1 MCKYCTKGGTE
12 MISRQ
17 DENPPV
23 QTGISIE
30 QNYAANSDFG
40 RKRLINHEHELVDY
54 QNISLNRIW
63 LNVQDSSFAPH
74 WHSAMEIIQP
84 VENNYVAICGD
95 IRQEILPGQIFLIP
109 PRLRHELIAPASGK
123 RYIYLLNISSFTKLQ
138 GFSQVMSVFSQPL
151 LLSQRDEGGT
161 YDTVSNILEQVRD
174 EYFNEKELSDLTIS
188 SLLLQLLV
196 CIGKNCNR
204 EAPAVSRNSHTRFRD
219 YMELFSEAL
228 SYIDD
233 HFSEGL
239 TLDEMAS
246 RTGFS
251 KFHFSRLFKKY
262 TNYSFIDYLHFRRI
276 REAEILLLR
285 PDISIT
291 DVAISS
297 GFSSISSFNR
307 IFRQEKGCSPSEY
320 RYRLLSEKPQV

>member
-1 MCKYCTKGGTE
+1 MNEEC
-12 MISRQ
+12 
-17 DENPPV
+17 PV
-23 QTGISIE
+23 ISIIMGVLNCE
-30 QNYAANSDFG
+30 RTLDESLGSIAAQTETRWECILCDDGSTDGTADVIRRWQARFPQKFILIQNDRNRGIAA
-40 RKRLINHEHELVDY
+40 
-54 QNISLNRIW
+54 SLNRCLDAARGKYIARM
-63 LNVQDSSFAPH
+63 D
-74 WHSAMEIIQP
+74 
-84 VENNYVAICGD
+84 GD
-95 IRQEILPGQIFLIP
+95 DRCSTERF
-109 PRLRHELIAPASGK
+109 
-123 RYIYLLNISSFTKLQ
+123 
-138 GFSQVMSVFSQPL
+138 
-151 LLSQRDEGGT
+151 
-161 YDTVSNILEQVRD
+161 
-174 EYFNEKELSDLTIS
+174 EKELSDLTIS

>member
-1 MCKYCTKGGTE
+1 
-12 MISRQ
+12 MIRKQ

-23 QTGISIE
+23 RAGISIE

-40 RKRLINHEHELVDY
+40 RTRLINHEHELVDY

-63 LNVQDSSFAPH
+63 LNIQDSSFAPH

-84 VENNYVAICGD
+84 VENNYTAICGD
-95 IRQEILPGQIFLIP
+95 IRQEIRPGEIYLIP
-109 PRLRHELIAPASGK
+109 PRLRHELVAPADGK
-123 RYIYLLNISSFTKLQ
+123 RYIYLLNISAFTKLQ
-138 GFSQVMSVFSQPL
+138 GFSQVMSILSKPL
-151 LLSQRDEGGT
+151 LLSQQGAGAT
-161 YDTVSNILEQVRD
+161 YDTVSDILEQIRD
-174 EYFNEKELSDLTIS
+174 EYFNEKDLSDLTIS

-196 CIGKNCNR
+196 CIGKNCGS
-204 EAPAVSRNSHTRFRD
+204 EAPVSTRSHARFRD

-276 REAEILLLR
+276 REAELLLLR

-320 RYRLLSEKPQV
+320 RYRLLSEKSEG